1 MILNDD
7 AFAQMVAEEVKNKLS
22 PAQRELLVEAHNW
35 DRWQRALEVL
45 VRNLQSQIENIGV
58 DAEADAN
65 RYAALG
71 REGKK
76 LAREAESAYGNRQT
90 KIERF
95 KFHVDK
101 RLDQVKIMIETGR
114 PIEMN
119 PFETVN
125 FYRRAIL
132 RHRDML
138 IEYDMEDTAID
149 RALWATLD
157 NKWEFDRVTSDAL

>member
-22 PAQRELLVEAHNW
+22 PAQRELLLETQNW
-35 DRWQRALEVL
+35 DRWKRALEAL
-45 VRNLQSQIENIGV
+45 VRNLESQIENIV
-58 DAEADAN
+58 ADAEADAN

-76 LAREAESAYGNRQT
+76 LAREAASAYGNRQT

-95 KFHVDK
+95 LFHVVK
-101 RLDQVKIMIETGR
+101 RLDQVKTMVETGR
-114 PIEMN
+114 PIETN
-119 PFETVN
+119 PFETAN

-132 RHRDML
+132 KHRSL
-138 IEYDMEDTAID
+138 LHEYDMEDTAID
-149 RALWATLD
+149 RALWAALD
-157 NKWEFDRVTSDAL
+157 NKWEFDRVTSDTL